1 MSSEIPSDNT
11 SFFSGDETISTM
23 PTTPFSGQL
32 TQNGTPVSAEN
43 PLPVTM
49 PPIPAPVLPSNLKIT
64 NAEGEPIP
72 VKIVASAIDL
82 GSGGSGGS
90 TGGSGTL
97 FDGII
102 RNSATQRIPVVL
114 DSVPSHPV
122 TISGTPSVSVSGTTD
137 VRVMNPTTAV
147 SITGTPTVALVGT
160 PAVSIS
166 GAIPAHDVTLV
177 GTPQVTL
184 AGTPSVR
191 ISNPTTGVEI
201 LNQPTVTL
209 ASSAMTVT
217 NALKIDTTTAPLRVE
232 VTNPSSGGGTGG
244 TFDGN
249 VTVTGGSVNV
259 ANFPATQNVAVQ
271 GTVAVSLASVPTH
284 PVTISGT
291 PNVVATLASNAVN
304 ATIVGT
310 PTVSV
315 NSIPAI
321 TLNNP
326 YDGQL
331 RLGASVVS
339 SSNRLPVD
347 VAGSVNVSNALN
359 INTTT
364 PLRVEVTNPSSGG
377 GTGGSVEV
385 TNFPATQPVSI
396 ANAVTVANPV
406 TSVSINNLPTT
417 QAVSFADPITVA
429 NPFDGVLTLG
439 GQAVSTSNRLP
450 VNVSG
455 SVSISGAPYVQ
466 VTSLPNVELAVNGVN
481 VSASNRYPV
490 EVQFPSTQAVSG
502 TVGVSGT
509 VATTVSG
516 TVSTTPTRTAPAV
529 TPTNISGTLASASA
543 AQQIAAADANRRGG
557 WIQNN
562 STGDLWLNDLG
573 TATVGGSSLRLVP
586 GALYEFPATGVPT
599 GALSMIGTATNQAWS
614 GRVW

>member
-43 PLPVTM
+43 PLPVSI

-271 GTVAVSLASVPTH
+271 GTVPVSLASVPTH

-385 TNFPATQPVSI
+385 MNFPATQPVSI

-439 GQAVSTSNRLP
+439 GVAVSNSNRLP
-450 VNVSG
+450 VNVTG
-455 SVSISGAPYVQ
+455 SVS
-466 VTSLPNVELAVNGVN
+466 LNGTPVVGLVGGSTIQLTMNGTN

-490 EVQFPSTQAVSG
+490 EVQFPTTQAVSITG
-502 TVGVSGT
+502 TPAVSVSGT
-509 VATTVSG
+509 VT
-516 TVSTTPTRTAPAV
+516 TTPTRSAPAV
-529 TPTNISGTLASASA
+529 GPSNMSGTITTGGT
-543 AQQIAAADANRRGG
+543 AQQIAAANADRRGG

-562 STGDLWLNDLG
+562 STSDLWLNDLG
-573 TATVGGSSLRLVP
+573 TATIGGSSLKIP
-586 GALYEFPATGVPT
+586 AGGYYEFPATGVPT
-599 GALSMIGTATNQAWS
+599 GALSIIGPNTGQAWS